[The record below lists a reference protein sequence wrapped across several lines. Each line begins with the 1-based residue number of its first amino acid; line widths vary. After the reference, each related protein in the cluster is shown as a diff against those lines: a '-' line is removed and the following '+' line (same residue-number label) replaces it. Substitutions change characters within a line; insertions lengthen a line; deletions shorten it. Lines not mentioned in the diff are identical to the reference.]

1 MTAKAAA
8 DLFAVVGP
16 NGSGKSSALYA
27 MQVDDSLTFVNPDD
41 IARIDFSH
49 IKDIEERNRLAWMSC
64 NAQREALLSRRLSF
78 GFETVGSHPGKVEFL
93 GKAKSLGYTITLL
106 FVATEDPEI
115 NLQRIKHRVV
125 QGGHDVPEEKVKAR
139 YQRTLGLLADY
150 FDVADCAS
158 VWDNSLDSTKGS
170 IRELVY
176 KDYDGKITVLPEAF
190 EVYWIQKH
198 LLSKLKLS

>member
-93 GKAKSLGYTITLL
+93 GKAKSLGYTIALL

-125 QGGHDVPEEKVKAR
+125 QGGHDVPEE
-139 YQRTLGLLADY
+139 
-150 FDVADCAS
+150 
-158 VWDNSLDSTKGS
+158 
-170 IRELVY
+170 
-176 KDYDGKITVLPEAF
+176 VLPCCHEF
-190 EVYWIQKH
+190 YLLLPSFT
-198 LLSKLKLS
+198 LLSRVRTRLYQGGTGNLAHKRGYESYPLRRTRFGKAL